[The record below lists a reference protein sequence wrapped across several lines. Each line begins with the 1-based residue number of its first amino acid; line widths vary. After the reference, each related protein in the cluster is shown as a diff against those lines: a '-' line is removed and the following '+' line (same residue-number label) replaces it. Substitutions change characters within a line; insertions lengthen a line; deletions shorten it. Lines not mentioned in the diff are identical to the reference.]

1 MRNEYDFICFWVFDK
16 DLQIL
21 VFIEGI
27 DKMDCDDMYV
37 SFMMFYKEMGWDL
50 QFGCLICE
58 ILQCLGLEDIV
69 VDLVVYNLLFA

>member
-16 DLQIL
+16 DSQIS

-27 DKMDCDDMYV
+27 DKMDRDDMYV
-37 SFMMFYKEMGWDL
+37 SFTMFYKEMGWDL
-50 QFGCLICE
+50 QFGCLIRE
-58 ILQCLGLEDIV
+58 ILQRLGLEDIV